1 MKFLVLLTFGVVVTL
16 ADTNELLQ
24 FSVGN
29 HQFTADVYKELLKST
44 TGNVLICPLSAEI
57 ILALTY
63 AGARGETAKQM
74 ASGLR
79 LPDSSEQIQK
89 IFTKLAQDLNS
100 EQTYTLNSANKV
112 YVKHGYPI
120 NQQFKDVAV
129 KAFNADIQNI
139 DFSKTKEAA
148 DEINKWV
155 SDKTQNYIQ
164 NLLSPADINSATRA
178 VLVNALFFQGK
189 WSVPFET
196 YLTAKKPFYLN
207 ANDHIDVDMMTM
219 VSLLNYYEWPEVDAK
234 VLEMPYEGNDV
245 SMTFVLPNEKEGLHR
260 IEENLEKVLESPK
273 YTRISVD
280 VSIPR
285 FKIETSIKLIPILQA
300 LGIKDA
306 FTGNADFSGLG
317 SKPLKIDEVVQKNFV
332 EVDEQGTKAASATG
346 VFVGLSAFPIPK
358 VQVTFTADHPFLY
371 YIKKGNVILFAGRV
385 KQF

>member
-16 ADTNELLQ
+16 ADENELLQQ

-29 HQFTADVYKELLKST
+29 HKFTADVYKELLKST
-44 TGNVLICPLSAEI
+44 AGNVLICPLSAEI

-120 NQQFKDVAV
+120 NHQFKDVAV

-139 DFSKTKEAA
+139 DFSKTKEAV
-148 DEINKWV
+148 DEINKWI
-155 SDKTQNYIQ
+155 SDKTENYIQ

-178 VLVNALFFQGK
+178 VLVNALFFQAQ
-189 WSVPFET
+189 WLEMFET

-207 ANDHIDVDMMTM
+207 ANDQIDVDMMTR
-219 VSLLNYYEWPEVDAK
+219 VLILNYYEWPEVDAK
-234 VLEMPYEGNDV
+234 VLEMPYYGNDV
-245 SMTFVLPNEKEGLHR
+245 SMTFVLPNEKDGLNR

-273 YTRISVD
+273 YTRTYVE

-285 FKIETSIKLIPILQA
+285 FKVETTIQLIPILQA

-306 FTGNADFSGLG
+306 FTRNADFSGLG
-317 SKPLKIDEVVQKNFV
+317 SEPLTIDQVVQRNFITV
-332 EVDEQGTKAASATG
+332 YEEGTKAASATVVSKLAG
-346 VFVGLSAFPIPK
+346 GDLYAE
-358 VQVTFTADHPFLY
+358 TNFTADHPFLY
-371 YIKKGNVILFAGRV
+371 YIKKGNVILFAGSV